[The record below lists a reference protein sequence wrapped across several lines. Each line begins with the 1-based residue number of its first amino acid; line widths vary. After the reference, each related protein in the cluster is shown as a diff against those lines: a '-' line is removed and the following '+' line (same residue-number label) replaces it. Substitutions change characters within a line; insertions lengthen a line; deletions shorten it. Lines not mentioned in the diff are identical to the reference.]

1 MSQVSKGRIRAL
13 KLGASSGAMLMALAM
28 AGTAAAQTAPAPA
41 ADDTAV
47 EEVVVTGFR
56 ASLANALDVKRREND
71 LVDVIKAQDIA
82 DFPDLNLAESLQR
95 VPGVS
100 IDRDG
105 GEGRTITVRGLG
117 PDFSVVRLNGL
128 EALATT
134 GGKDSSGGANRGR
147 QFDFSIFASELF
159 NSVTVRK
166 STSASNEEGSL
177 GAIIDLQASRP
188 FDFSGPALSLGAKVG
203 WNDLSRKNDPRFTF
217 LASNRWDTGI
227 GEIGAL
233 ISVAYA
239 ERKTLEEG
247 SSTGR
252 WENPSV
258 AFNSSTAFPCNRVTT
273 IVNGQPVYSGYNP
286 VTAGAPVPGN
296 VFDPSTGQNGTAC
309 AVNGTVVGGTSPTT
323 TAAAGTANNLWHPR
337 IPRYGRLQ
345 YDQKR
350 LGITG
355 SLQWRPTENSTLS
368 LDALVANFT
377 NNRDE
382 TYLEVISFSRSG
394 AGLPQTDVVNFK
406 ADDRGNLIKGTFD
419 DVDARV
425 EYRHDDLKTEFNQF
439 TLTYDTKFGEAGHLN
454 VVYGQSRSIQ
464 DNPVQT
470 TFSFDRYDTDGYS
483 YDYSANDKL
492 PSFNYGFD
500 PTNAANFVYSP
511 SNALGDPSLLRMR
524 PSKAVN
530 TFKTFRADVD
540 YEILDGFK
548 LRYGGDYK
556 EYGFTSWEQRLYS
569 RNLASTGTTF
579 TAEAGFA
586 LPAGVS
592 VADVSRLITGFG
604 RGLDLPAGV
613 PTSWIAPDLDKL
625 KKAIG
630 YDCNC
635 INANGDFRLSVLNQ
649 LGALREIT
657 EKDTAFYIQGDF
669 DHDIFNIPVRGNL
682 GVRYVKTEQAALG
695 HYNTGAVTT
704 PVATPFGVISESVPT
719 DAVQSVSREYT
730 NTLPALNISA
740 QPLEN
745 VYIRFAAAKVMT
757 RPQLPNLTPGFTAM
771 SQSAQTLTRGNPDL
785 NPMLANNLDL
795 SFEWYPDKETLLS
808 AGFFQK
814 DIKSY
819 IQQTAEVMPYSETGL
834 PTSLLTNGNTT
845 ATPFT
850 VTTNVNSPG
859 GKLKGFELSAQ
870 RPFTFLPAPFDKFGA
885 ILNYTHVK
893 SDIAYIIKAPTYSA
907 AGVTPRVQT
916 APAVLV
922 TQPLVNLS
930 PDAFNATLYYENG
943 PFKARI
949 SGSYRDAYLI
959 QVAPSATNNN
969 DVRIKEK
976 TFNLDGQV
984 SYVLNKFTI
993 TFEAINLTDQE
1004 DSKVDDS
1011 TRMDSEEYVHYGR
1024 QFYLGVK
1031 YKY

>member
-1 MSQVSKGRIRAL
+1 MSKNTMGRVRAL
-13 KLGASSGAMLMALAM
+13 RCGVSSGALVMALAF
-28 AGTAAAQTAPAPA
+28 AGAATAQTAQTTPAPA
-41 ADDTAV
+41 AAPEEV
-47 EEVVVTGFR
+47 EAVVVTGFR
-56 ASLANALDVKRREND
+56 ASLANALDIKRREND

-203 WNDLSRKNDPRFTF
+203 WNDLSRKSDPRFTF

-239 ERKTLEEG
+239 QRKTLEEG

-258 AFNSSTAFPCNRVTT
+258 AFNSSTAFPCTT
-273 IVNGQPVYSGYNP
+273 PAYNP
-286 VTAGAPVPGN
+286 V
-296 VFDPSTGQNGTAC
+296 SGTPLSC
-309 AVNGTVVGGTSPTT
+309 SQIGTVVGGTTPTT
-323 TAAAGTANNLWHPR
+323 TAATGTANNLWHPR

-350 LGITG
+350 LGVTG
-355 SLQWRPTENSTLS
+355 SLQWRPNDRSTLS

-394 AGLPQTDVVNFK
+394 AGVPQTDVVNFS
-406 ADDRGNLIKGTFD
+406 ADSKGNLVKGTFD

-439 TLTYDTKFGEAGHLN
+439 TLTYDTKFGDAGHLN

-464 DNPVQT
+464 ANPVQT

-492 PSFNYGFD
+492 PNFNYGFD
-500 PTNAANFVYSP
+500 PTNAANFTYSP
-511 SNALGDPSLLRMR
+511 SNALGDPSLLRLR

-540 YEILDGFK
+540 YEILNGFK

-556 EYGFTSWEQRLYS
+556 EYGFNSWEQRLYS

-579 TAEAGFA
+579 TSEAGFA

-592 VADVSRLITGFG
+592 VASVSRLITGFG
-604 RGLDLPAGV
+604 RGLDLPSGV

-625 KKAIG
+625 KTAIG

-635 INANGDFRLSVLNQ
+635 INANGDFRLSTLNQ
-649 LGALREIT
+649 LGALRSIT

-669 DHDIFNIPVRGNL
+669 DYDIFNIPVRGNF
-682 GVRYVKTEQAALG
+682 GVRYIKTEQSATG
-695 HYNTGAVTT
+695 HYNSGAVTT
-704 PVATPFGVISESVPT
+704 NVTTPFGVLSESVPT
-719 DAVQSVSREYT
+719 DAVQTATRQYH
-730 NTLPALNISA
+730 NTLPALNVSA
-740 QPLEN
+740 QPFEN
-745 VYIRFAAAKVMT
+745 FFVRFAAAKVMT
-757 RPQLPNLTPGFTAM
+757 RPQLPNLTPGYTAQ

-819 IQQTAEVMPYSETGL
+819 IQTSAVTVPYSDTGL
-834 PTSLLTNGNTT
+834 PLSLLTNGNT
-845 ATPFT
+845 ADTPFT
-850 VTTNVNSPG
+850 VTTQINTPG

-893 SDIAYIIKAPTYSA
+893 SDIQYVIKNPTFTA
-907 AGVTPRVQT
+907 AGVVPRVQT
-916 APAVLV
+916 APAVLI

-949 SGSYRDAYLI
+949 SGSYRDPYLI

-976 TFNLDGQV
+976 TFNLDSQV
-984 SYVLNKFTI
+984 SYQFDKFTV
-993 TFEAINLTDQE
+993 TLEAINLTDQE

-1011 TRMDSEEYVHYGR
+1011 VRMTSEEYVHYGR

-1031 YKY
+1031 YKF

>member
-1 MSQVSKGRIRAL
+1 MRKRRSKETWSREEDPLSQVSKQRVRAL
-13 KLGASSGAMLMALAM
+13 KLGASSGAMLMAMALAG
-28 AGTAAAQTAPAPA
+28 AAAAQETPAPA

-56 ASLANALDVKRREND
+56 ASLANALDIKRREND

-117 PDFSVVRLNGL
+117 PDFTVVRLNGL

-166 STSASNEEGSL
+166 STSAMNEEGSL

-188 FDFSGPALSLGAKVG
+188 FDFSGPAMSMGAKIG
-203 WNDLSRKNDPRFTF
+203 WNDLSRKKDPRFTF

-258 AFNSSTAFPCNRVTT
+258 AFNSATAFPCT
-273 IVNGQPVYSGYNP
+273 GAAYNP
-286 VTAGAPVPGN
+286 VSGPPLT
-296 VFDPSTGQNGTAC
+296 C
-309 AVNGTVVGGTSPTT
+309 AQIGTVVGGTTPTT

-350 LGITG
+350 LGVTG
-355 SLQWRPTENSTLS
+355 SLQWRPTENSTLT
-368 LDALVANFT
+368 LDGLLAKFT

-394 AGLPQTDVVNFK
+394 AGVPQTDVVNFQ
-406 ADDRGNLIKGTFD
+406 ADDKGHLIKGTFD

-439 TLTYDTKFGEAGHLN
+439 TLTYDTKFGDAGHLN
-454 VVYGQSRSIQ
+454 IVYGQSRSIQ

-470 TFSFDRYDTDGYS
+470 TFSFDRYNSDNYS
-483 YDYSANDKL
+483 YDYSADDKL

-500 PTNAANFVYSP
+500 PTNPANFTYTA
-511 SNALGDPSLLRMR
+511 SNTNGDASLLRLR

-556 EYGFTSWEQRLYS
+556 EYGFSSWEKRLFS
-569 RNLASTGTTF
+569 RNLAATGTTF
-579 TAEAGFA
+579 TAEAGYP
-586 LPAGVS
+586 LPAGVT

-604 RGLDLPAGV
+604 RGLDLPSGV

-669 DHDIFNIPVRGNL
+669 DYDIFNIPIRGNL
-682 GVRYVKTEQAALG
+682 GVRYVKTEQSATG
-695 HYNTGAVTT
+695 HYNAGN
-704 PVATPFGVISESVPT
+704 VATPVSTPFGTISEQMAT
-719 DAVQSVSREYT
+719 DATQSVSREYT

-740 QPLEN
+740 QPMEN
-745 VYIRFAAAKVMT
+745 FFIRFAAAKVMT
-757 RPQLPNLTPGFTAM
+757 RPQLQNLTPGFTAM

-785 NPMLANNLDL
+785 DPMLANNLDL

-819 IQQTAEVMPYSETGL
+819 IQQTAEVMTWSETGL
-834 PTSLLTNGNTT
+834 PNSLLSNGNTS
-845 ATPFT
+845 ASPFT
-850 VTTNVNSPG
+850 VTTNINSPG
-859 GKLKGFELSAQ
+859 GKLRGFELSAQ

-885 ILNYTHVK
+885 IVNYTHVK
-893 SDIAYIIKAPTYSA
+893 SDIDYIIKSPTF
-907 AGVTPRVQT
+907 GGTPRVQT

-922 TQPLVNLS
+922 TQPLLNLS
-930 PDAFNATLYYENG
+930 PDAFNATLYYENAG
-943 PFKARI
+943 FKARI
-949 SGSYRDAYLI
+949 SGSYRDQYLI

-984 SYVLNKFTI
+984 SYEFNKFTV
-993 TFEAINLTDQE
+993 TLEAINLTDQE

-1011 TRMDSEEYVHYGR
+1011 TRMSSEEYVHFGR
-1024 QFYLGVK
+1024 QFYLGVR
-1031 YKY
+1031 YKF

>member
-1 MSQVSKGRIRAL
+1 MSQVSNARVRAL
-13 KLGASSGAMLMALAM
+13 KLGASTGALVMAVAM
-28 AGTAAAQTAPAPA
+28 AGVAAAQEAAPQA
-41 ADDTAV
+41 ATPVEDTAV
-47 EEVVVTGFR
+47 EEVVVSGFR
-56 ASLANALDVKRREND
+56 ASLANALDIKRREND

-117 PDFSVVRLNGL
+117 PDFTVVRLNGL

-134 GGKDSSGGANRGR
+134 GGKDGSGGANRGR

-166 STSASNEEGSL
+166 STSAMNEEGSL

-188 FDFSGPALSLGAKVG
+188 FDFSGPALSMGAKVG
-203 WNDLSRKNDPRFTF
+203 WNDLSRKTDPRFTF
-217 LASNRWDTGI
+217 LASNRWDTKF
-227 GEIGAL
+227 GEVGAL
-233 ISVAYA
+233 LSVAYA

-258 AFNSSTAFPCNRVTT
+258 ANNSSTAFPCT
-273 IVNGQPVYSGYNP
+273 GAAYNP
-286 VTAGAPVPGN
+286 VSGPGLTCN
-296 VFDPSTGQNGTAC
+296 EI
-309 AVNGTVVGGTSPTT
+309 GTVVGGTTPTSP
-323 TAAAGTANNLWHPR
+323 AATGTANNLWHPR

-350 LGITG
+350 LGVTG
-355 SLQWRPTENSTLS
+355 SLQWRPTENSTLT
-368 LDALVANFT
+368 LDGLLAKFT

-394 AGLPQTDVVNFK
+394 AGLPQTDVVNFQ
-406 ADDRGNLIKGTFD
+406 ADNKGHLIKGTFD

-425 EYRHDDLKTEFNQF
+425 EYRHDDLSTEFNQF
-439 TLTYDTKFGEAGHLN
+439 TLTYDTKFGDRGHFN

-470 TFSFDRYDTDGYS
+470 TVSFDRYDTDGYS

-492 PSFNYGFD
+492 PVLSYGFD
-500 PTNAANFVYSP
+500 PTNPANFEYRP
-511 SNALGDPSLLRMR
+511 TNDRGDASLMRMR

-548 LRYGGDYK
+548 LRYGADYK
-556 EYGFTSWEQRLYS
+556 EFGFNSSEKRLFS
-569 RNLASTGTTF
+569 RQLAGSTAY

-592 VADVSRLITGFG
+592 IADVSRLITGFG
-604 RGLDLPAGV
+604 RGLDLPSGV

-625 KKAIG
+625 KKVIG

-635 INANGDFRLSVLNQ
+635 VNANGDFRLSSINQ
-649 LGALREIT
+649 LGAIREIT
-657 EKDTAFYIQGDF
+657 EKDTAFYLQGDF
-669 DHDIFNIPVRGNL
+669 DYEIFNMPVRGNI
-682 GVRYVKTEQAALG
+682 GVRYVKTKQDALG
-695 HYNTGAVTT
+695 HYNVGSKSNVLVTLPSGVVLNEQV
-704 PVATPFGVISESVPT
+704 PVDGVQT
-719 DAVQSVSREYT
+719 TSREYH
-730 NTLPALNISA
+730 NTLPALNLSI
-740 QPLEN
+740 QPMEN
-745 VYIRFAAAKVMT
+745 FFVRFAAAKVMT
-757 RPQLPNLTPGFTAM
+757 RPQLQNLSPGYTAINQT
-771 SQSAQTLTRGNPDL
+771 SQTLTRGNPDL

-819 IQQTAEVMPYSETGL
+819 IQQTAEVMPWSETGL
-834 PTSLLTNGNTT
+834 PDSLLNTPNT
-845 ATPFT
+845 SATPFT
-850 VTTNVNSPG
+850 VTTQVNSPG
-859 GKLKGFELSAQ
+859 GKLRGFELSAQ

-893 SDIAYIIKAPTYSA
+893 SDIDYIIKSPTY
-907 AGVTPRVQT
+907 AGNPRVQT
-916 APAVLV
+916 VPAVLV

-930 PDAFNATLYYENG
+930 PDAFNATLYYENAG
-943 PFKARI
+943 FKARI
-949 SGSYRDAYLI
+949 SGSYRDEYLI

-984 SYVLNKFTI
+984 SYEFKKFTV

-1011 TRMDSEEYVHYGR
+1011 TRLSSEEYVHFGR

-1031 YKY
+1031 YKF

>member
-1 MSQVSKGRIRAL
+1 MSQVSKQRVRAL
-13 KLGASSGAMLMALAM
+13 KLGASSGAMLMALAL
-28 AGTAAAQTAPAPA
+28 AGAAAAQETPAPAPA
-41 ADDTAV
+41 TEPDNAV
-47 EEVVVTGFR
+47 AEVVVTGFR
-56 ASLANALDVKRREND
+56 ASLANALDIKRREND

-117 PDFSVVRLNGL
+117 PDFTVVRLNGL

-166 STSASNEEGSL
+166 STSAMNEEGSL

-188 FDFSGPALSLGAKVG
+188 FDFSGPALSMGAKIG
-203 WNDLSRKNDPRFTF
+203 WNDLSRKKDPRFTF

-258 AFNSSTAFPCNRVTT
+258 AFNSSTAFPCT
-273 IVNGQPVYSGYNP
+273 GAAYNP
-286 VTAGAPVPGN
+286 VSGPPLT
-296 VFDPSTGQNGTAC
+296 C
-309 AVNGTVVGGTSPTT
+309 AQIGTVVGGTTPTT

-350 LGITG
+350 LGVTG
-355 SLQWRPTENSTLS
+355 SLQWRPTENSTLT
-368 LDALVANFT
+368 LDALLAKFT

-394 AGLPQTDVVNFK
+394 AGLPQTDVVNFQ
-406 ADDRGNLIKGTFD
+406 ADDKGHLIKGTFD

-439 TLTYDTKFGEAGHLN
+439 TLTYDTRFGDAGHLN

-470 TFSFDRYDTDGYS
+470 TFSFDRYNSDGYS
-483 YDYSANDKL
+483 YDYSQNDKL
-492 PSFNYGFD
+492 PNFNYGFD
-500 PTNAANFVYSP
+500 PTNPANFTYSA
-511 SNALGDPSLLRMR
+511 SNANGDASLLRLR

-556 EYGFTSWEQRLYS
+556 EYGFSSWEKRLFS
-569 RNLASTGTTF
+569 RNLAATGTTF
-579 TAEAGFA
+579 TAEAGFP
-586 LPAGVS
+586 LPAGVT

-604 RGLDLPAGV
+604 RGLDLPSGV

-649 LGALREIT
+649 LGALRAIT

-669 DHDIFNIPVRGNL
+669 DYDIFNIPVRGNL
-682 GVRYVKTEQAALG
+682 GVRYVKTEQSATG
-695 HYNTGAVTT
+695 HYNAGNVAT
-704 PVATPFGVISESVPT
+704 PVATPFGTISEQMAT
-719 DAVQSVSREYT
+719 DAIQTVNREYT

-740 QPLEN
+740 QPMEN
-745 VYIRFAAAKVMT
+745 FFIRFAAAKVMT
-757 RPQLPNLTPGFTAM
+757 RPQLQNLTPGFTAM

-785 NPMLANNLDL
+785 DPMLANNLDL

-819 IQQTAEVMPYSETGL
+819 IQQTAEVMAWSETGL
-834 PTSLLTNGNTT
+834 PNSLLSNGNTS

-850 VTTNVNSPG
+850 VTTNINSPG

-885 ILNYTHVK
+885 IVNYTHVK
-893 SDIAYIIKAPTYSA
+893 SDIDYIIKSPTF
-907 AGVTPRVQT
+907 GGTPRVQT

-922 TQPLVNLS
+922 TQPLLNLS
-930 PDAFNATLYYENG
+930 PDAFNATLYYENAG
-943 PFKARI
+943 FKARI
-949 SGSYRDAYLI
+949 SGSYRDQYLI

-984 SYVLNKFTI
+984 SYEFNKFTV

-1011 TRMDSEEYVHYGR
+1011 TRMSSEEYVHFGR
-1024 QFYLGVK
+1024 QFYLGVR
-1031 YKY
+1031 YKF

>member
-1 MSQVSKGRIRAL
+1 MSQVSKQRVRAL
-13 KLGASSGAMLMALAM
+13 KFGASSSAMLMALAM
-28 AGTAAAQTAPAPA
+28 AGAAAAQEAPAPA

-56 ASLANALDVKRREND
+56 ASLANALDIKRREND

-117 PDFSVVRLNGL
+117 PDFTVVRLNGL

-134 GGKDSSGGANRGR
+134 GGKDGSGGANRGR

-166 STSASNEEGSL
+166 STSAMNEEGSL

-188 FDFSGPALSLGAKVG
+188 FDFSGPALSMGAKIG
-203 WNDLSRKNDPRFTF
+203 WNDLSRKKDPRFTF

-233 ISVAYA
+233 LSVAYA

-258 AFNSSTAFPCNRVTT
+258 ANNSSTSFPCF
-273 IVNGQPVYSGYNP
+273 GAAYNP
-286 VTAGAPVPGN
+286 STAGAAAG
-296 VFDPSTGQNGTAC
+296 GATA
-309 AVNGTVVGGTSPTT
+309 VTSPACTT
-323 TAAAGTANNLWHPR
+323 IGSNTASTSAPTAAPAGTANNLWHPR

-350 LGITG
+350 LGVTG

-368 LDALVANFT
+368 LDALLANFT

-394 AGLPQTDVVNFK
+394 AGLPQTDVVNFT
-406 ADDRGNLIKGTFD
+406 ADNKGQLIKGTFD

-439 TLTYDTKFGEAGHLN
+439 TLTYDTKFGDAGHLN

-464 DNPVQT
+464 SNPVQT
-470 TFSFDRYDTDGYS
+470 TFSFDRYDSDGYS
-483 YDYSANDKL
+483 YDYSQNDKL
-492 PSFNYGFD
+492 PVLSYGFD
-500 PTNAANFVYSP
+500 PTQASNFVYSP
-511 SNALGDPSLLRMR
+511 SNTLGDPSLLRMR

-540 YEILDGFK
+540 YQILDGFK
-548 LRYGGDYK
+548 LRYGFDWK
-556 EYGFTSWEQRLYS
+556 KFGFNSSEKRLFS
-569 RNLASTGTTF
+569 RQLAGQTTY
-579 TAEAGFA
+579 TAEAGYA

-635 INANGDFRLSVLNQ
+635 INANGDFRLSSINQ
-649 LGALREIT
+649 LGAMREIT
-657 EKDTAFYIQGDF
+657 EADTAFYLQGDF
-669 DHDIFNIPVRGNL
+669 DYDLFNMPVRGNF
-682 GVRYVKTEQAALG
+682 GVRYVKTEQDALG
-695 HYNTGAVTT
+695 HYNVGAKNNVLVTLPSGVVLNETT
-704 PVATPFGVISESVPT
+704 PVDGVQT
-719 DAVQSVSREYT
+719 TSREYH
-730 NTLPALNISA
+730 NTLPALNVSI
-740 QPLEN
+740 QPAEN
-745 VYIRFAAAKVMT
+745 FFVRFAAAKVMT
-757 RPQLPNLTPGFTAM
+757 RPQLPNLSPGYTAINQT
-771 SQSAQTLTRGNPDL
+771 SQTLTRGNPDL

-819 IQQTAEVMPYSETGL
+819 IQQTAEVMPWSATGL
-834 PTSLLTNGNTT
+834 PDSLLTSPNTSS
-845 ATPFT
+845 TPFT
-850 VTTNVNSPG
+850 VTTQSNTPG

-885 ILNYTHVK
+885 IVNYTHVK
-893 SDIAYIIKAPTYSA
+893 SDIEYIIKSPTFNA
-907 AGVTPRVQT
+907 AKVQT

-930 PDAFNATLYYENG
+930 PDAWNATLYYENAG
-943 PFKARI
+943 FKARV
-949 SGSYRDAYLI
+949 SGSYRDQYLI

-984 SYVLNKFTI
+984 SYEFNKFTV

-1011 TRMDSEEYVHYGR
+1011 TRLSSEEYVHFGR

-1031 YKY
+1031 YKF

>member
-1 MSQVSKGRIRAL
+1 LSQVSKQRVRAL
-13 KLGASSGAMLMALAM
+13 KLGASSGAMLMALAL
-28 AGTAAAQTAPAPA
+28 AGAAAAQQAPAPA

-56 ASLANALDVKRREND
+56 ASLANALDIKRREND

-117 PDFSVVRLNGL
+117 PDFTVVRLNGL

-166 STSASNEEGSL
+166 STSAMNEEGSL

-188 FDFSGPALSLGAKVG
+188 FDFSGPALSMGAKIG
-203 WNDLSRKNDPRFTF
+203 WNDLSRKKDPRFTF

-258 AFNSSTAFPCNRVTT
+258 AFNSSTAFPCT
-273 IVNGQPVYSGYNP
+273 GAAYNP
-286 VTAGAPVPGN
+286 VSGPPLT
-296 VFDPSTGQNGTAC
+296 C
-309 AVNGTVVGGTSPTT
+309 AQIGTVVGGTTPTT
-323 TAAAGTANNLWHPR
+323 AAAAGTANNLWHPR

-394 AGLPQTDVVNFK
+394 AGLPQTDVVNFQ
-406 ADDRGNLIKGTFD
+406 ADDKGHLIKGTFD

-439 TLTYDTKFGEAGHLN
+439 TLTYDTKFGDAGHLN

-470 TFSFDRYDTDGYS
+470 TFSFDRYNSDNYS

-500 PTNAANFVYSP
+500 PTNPANFTYTA
-511 SNALGDPSLLRMR
+511 SNANGDASLLRLR

-540 YEILDGFK
+540 YQILDGFK

-556 EYGFTSWEQRLYS
+556 EYGFSSWEKRLFS

-579 TAEAGFA
+579 TAEAGFP
-586 LPAGVS
+586 LPAGVT

-604 RGLDLPAGV
+604 RGLDLPTGV

-649 LGALREIT
+649 LGALRAIT

-669 DHDIFNIPVRGNL
+669 DYDIFNIPIRGNL
-682 GVRYVKTEQAALG
+682 GVRYVKTEQSATG
-695 HYNTGAVTT
+695 HYNAGNVAT
-704 PVATPFGVISESVPT
+704 PVSTPFGVISEQVAT
-719 DAVQSVSREYT
+719 DAVQSVNREYT

-740 QPLEN
+740 QPMEN
-745 VYIRFAAAKVMT
+745 FFIRFAAAKVMT
-757 RPQLPNLTPGFTAM
+757 RPQLQNLTPGFTAM
-771 SQSAQTLTRGNPDL
+771 SQGSQTLTRGNPDL
-785 NPMLANNLDL
+785 DPMLANNLDL

-819 IQQTAEVMPYSETGL
+819 IQQTAEVMTWSETGL
-834 PTSLLTNGNTT
+834 PNSLLSNGNTS

-850 VTTNVNSPG
+850 VTTNINSPG
-859 GKLKGFELSAQ
+859 GKLRGFELSAQ

-885 ILNYTHVK
+885 IVNYTHVK
-893 SDIAYIIKAPTYSA
+893 SDIDYIIKSPTY
-907 AGVTPRVQT
+907 GGTPRVQT

-922 TQPLVNLS
+922 TQPLLNLS
-930 PDAFNATLYYENG
+930 PDAFNATLYYENAG
-943 PFKARI
+943 FKARI
-949 SGSYRDAYLI
+949 SGSYRDQYLI

-984 SYVLNKFTI
+984 SYEFNKFTV
-993 TFEAINLTDQE
+993 TLEAINLTDQE

-1011 TRMDSEEYVHYGR
+1011 TRMSSEEYVHFGR
-1024 QFYLGVK
+1024 QFYLGVR
-1031 YKY
+1031 YKF

>member
-1 MSQVSKGRIRAL
+1 MSQVSKGRVRAL
-13 KLGASSGAMLMALAM
+13 KLGASSGAMLMAM
-28 AGTAAAQTAPAPA
+28 AVAGAAAAQTAPTPAPTE
-41 ADDTAV
+41 DNAV

-56 ASLANALDVKRREND
+56 ASLANALDIKRREND

-117 PDFSVVRLNGL
+117 PDFTVVRLNGL

-188 FDFSGPALSLGAKVG
+188 FDFSGPAMSMGAKVG

-258 AFNSSTAFPCNRVTT
+258 AFNSSTSFPCFGAAYNPSTSGAALGGTTAANSPACTT
-273 IVNGQPVYSGYNP
+273 I
-286 VTAGAPVPGN
+286 
-296 VFDPSTGQNGTAC
+296 
-309 AVNGTVVGGTSPTT
+309 GTVTGGTSPTV

-439 TLTYDTKFGEAGHLN
+439 TLTYDTKFGDRGHFN
-454 VVYGQSRSIQ
+454 AVYGQSRSIQ

-483 YDYSANDKL
+483 YDYSTNDKL

-500 PTNAANFVYSP
+500 PTKASNFTYSP
-511 SNALGDPSLLRMR
+511 SNALGDPSLLRLR

-613 PTSWIAPDLDKL
+613 PTSWIAPDLEKL
-625 KKAIG
+625 KKVIG

-649 LGALREIT
+649 LGAVREIT

-669 DHDIFNIPVRGNL
+669 DYDILNIPVRGNF
-682 GVRYVKTEQAALG
+682 GVRYIKTEQAALG

-704 PVATPFGVISESVPT
+704 PVSTPFGVISESVPT
-719 DAVQSVSREYT
+719 DAVQSVSREYH
-730 NTLPALNISA
+730 NTLPALNVSA
-740 QPLEN
+740 QPFEN
-745 VYIRFAAAKVMT
+745 FFVRFAAAKVMT
-757 RPQLPNLTPGFTAM
+757 RPQLPNLTPGFTAQ

-834 PTSLLTNGNTT
+834 PVSLLTNGNTS

-870 RPFTFLPAPFDKFGA
+870 RPFSFLPAPFDKFGA
-885 ILNYTHVK
+885 IVNYTHVK
-893 SDIAYIIKAPTYSA
+893 SDIDYIIKSPTF
-907 AGVTPRVQT
+907 GGTPRVQT

-959 QVAPSATNNN
+959 QVAPSATNSN

-976 TFNLDGQV
+976 TFNLDSQV
-984 SYVLNKFTI
+984 SYELGKFTV
-993 TFEAINLTDQE
+993 TLEAINLTDQE

-1011 TRMDSEEYVHYGR
+1011 TRMSSEEYVHYGR
-1024 QFYLGVK
+1024 QFYLGLK
-1031 YKY
+1031 YKF

>member
-1 MSQVSKGRIRAL
+1 
-13 KLGASSGAMLMALAM
+13 MLMAMALAG
-28 AGTAAAQTAPAPA
+28 AAAAQETPAPA

-56 ASLANALDVKRREND
+56 ASLANALDIKRREND

-117 PDFSVVRLNGL
+117 PDFTVVRLNGL

-166 STSASNEEGSL
+166 STSAMNEEGSL

-188 FDFSGPALSLGAKVG
+188 FDFSGPAMSMGAKIG
-203 WNDLSRKNDPRFTF
+203 WNDLSRKKDPRFTF

-258 AFNSSTAFPCNRVTT
+258 AFNSATAFPCT
-273 IVNGQPVYSGYNP
+273 GAAYNP
-286 VTAGAPVPGN
+286 VSGPPLT
-296 VFDPSTGQNGTAC
+296 C
-309 AVNGTVVGGTSPTT
+309 AQIGTVVGGTTPTT

-350 LGITG
+350 LGVTG
-355 SLQWRPTENSTLS
+355 SLQWRPTENSTLT
-368 LDALVANFT
+368 LDGLLAKFT

-394 AGLPQTDVVNFK
+394 AGVPQTDVVNFQ
-406 ADDRGNLIKGTFD
+406 ADDKGHLIKGTFD

-439 TLTYDTKFGEAGHLN
+439 TLTYDTKFGDAGHLN
-454 VVYGQSRSIQ
+454 IVYGQSRSIQ

-470 TFSFDRYDTDGYS
+470 TFSFDRYNSDNYS

-500 PTNAANFVYSP
+500 PTNPANFTYTA
-511 SNALGDPSLLRMR
+511 SNTNGDASLLRLR

-556 EYGFTSWEQRLYS
+556 EYGFSSWEKRLFS
-569 RNLASTGTTF
+569 RNLAATGTTF
-579 TAEAGFA
+579 TAEAGYP
-586 LPAGVS
+586 LPAGVT

-604 RGLDLPAGV
+604 RGLDLPSGV

-669 DHDIFNIPVRGNL
+669 DYDIFNIPIRGNL
-682 GVRYVKTEQAALG
+682 GVRYVKTEQSATG
-695 HYNTGAVTT
+695 HYNAGN
-704 PVATPFGVISESVPT
+704 VATPVSTPFGTISEQMAT
-719 DAVQSVSREYT
+719 DATQSVSREYT

-740 QPLEN
+740 QPMEN
-745 VYIRFAAAKVMT
+745 FFIRFAAAKVMT
-757 RPQLPNLTPGFTAM
+757 RPQLQNLTPGFTAM

-785 NPMLANNLDL
+785 DPMLANNLDL

-819 IQQTAEVMPYSETGL
+819 IQQTAEVMTWSETGL
-834 PTSLLTNGNTT
+834 PNSLLSNGNTS
-845 ATPFT
+845 ASPFT
-850 VTTNVNSPG
+850 VTTNINSPG
-859 GKLKGFELSAQ
+859 GKLRGFELSAQ

-885 ILNYTHVK
+885 IVNYTHVK
-893 SDIAYIIKAPTYSA
+893 SDIDYIIKSPTF
-907 AGVTPRVQT
+907 GGTPRVQT

-922 TQPLVNLS
+922 TQPLLNLS
-930 PDAFNATLYYENG
+930 PDAFNATLYYENAG
-943 PFKARI
+943 FKARI
-949 SGSYRDAYLI
+949 SGSYRDQYLI

-984 SYVLNKFTI
+984 SYEFNKFTV
-993 TFEAINLTDQE
+993 TLEAINLTDQE

-1011 TRMDSEEYVHYGR
+1011 TRMSSEEYVHFGR
-1024 QFYLGVK
+1024 QFYLGVR
-1031 YKY
+1031 YKF

>member
-1 MSQVSKGRIRAL
+1 MSQVTKGRVRAL
-13 KLGASSGAMLMALAM
+13 RIGASTGAIAMALAM
-28 AGTAAAQTAPAPA
+28 AGAAAAQTAPAQA
-41 ADDTAV
+41 EDSAV

-117 PDFSVVRLNGL
+117 PDFTIVRLNGL

-134 GGKDSSGGANRGR
+134 GGKDGSGGANRSR

-188 FDFSGPALSLGAKVG
+188 FDFTGPALSMGAKVG
-203 WNDLSRKNDPRFTF
+203 WNDLSRKSDPRFTF

-233 ISVAYA
+233 LSVAYA

-258 AFNSSTAFPCNRVTT
+258 AFNSSTAFPCT
-273 IVNGQPVYSGYNP
+273 GAAYNP
-286 VTAGAPVPGN
+286 VSGPPLT
-296 VFDPSTGQNGTAC
+296 C
-309 AVNGTVVGGTSPTT
+309 AQIGTVVGGTTPTT

-350 LGITG
+350 LGVTG
-355 SLQWRPTENSTLS
+355 SLQWRPTENSTLT
-368 LDALVANFT
+368 LDALLAKFT

-382 TYLEVISFSRSG
+382 TYLEVISFSRAG
-394 AGLPQTDVVNFK
+394 QGLPQTDVVNFS
-406 ADDRGNLIKGTFD
+406 ADDKGHLIKGTFD

-439 TLTYDTKFGEAGHLN
+439 TLAYDTKFGDAGHLN
-454 VVYGQSRSIQ
+454 VTYGQSRSIQ

-470 TFSFDRYDTDGYS
+470 TFSFDRYDSDGYS

-500 PTNAANFVYSP
+500 PTNPANFVYA
-511 SNALGDPSLLRMR
+511 NNTAKGDASLLRLR

-540 YEILDGFK
+540 YEILNGFT

-556 EYGFTSWEQRLYS
+556 EYGFTSWEKRLFS
-569 RNLASTGTTF
+569 RNLAATGTTF
-579 TAEAGFA
+579 TAEAGYG

-592 VADVSRLITGFG
+592 IGDVSRLITGFG

-635 INANGDFRLSVLNQ
+635 INGNGDFRLSVLNQ
-649 LGALREIT
+649 LGAVRAIT
-657 EKDTAFYIQGDF
+657 EKDTAFYLQGDF
-669 DHDIFNIPVRGNL
+669 DYDVFNIPVRGNI
-682 GVRYVKTEQAALG
+682 GVRYVKTEQEATG
-695 HYNTGAVTT
+695 HFNAGNVTT
-704 PVATPFGVISESVPT
+704 TVSTPFGNLSEQVAT
-719 DAVQSVSREYT
+719 DGVQTVSREYT
-730 NTLPALNISA
+730 NTLPSLNISA
-740 QPLEN
+740 QPFEN
-745 VYIRFAAAKVMT
+745 VYVRFAAAKVMT
-757 RPQLPNLTPGFTAM
+757 RPQLQNLTPGFTAN
-771 SQSAQTLTRGNPDL
+771 SQSNQTLTRGNPGLD
-785 NPMLANNLDL
+785 PMLANNLDL

-819 IQQTAEVMPYSETGL
+819 IQQTAEVMPWAETGL
-834 PTSLLTNGNTT
+834 PDSLLSNGNTA

-885 ILNYTHVK
+885 IVNYTHVK

-907 AGVTPRVQT
+907 AGVVPRVQLT
-916 APAVLV
+916 PAVLI

-930 PDAFNATLYYENG
+930 PDAFNATLYYENAG
-943 PFKARI
+943 FKARI
-949 SGSYRDAYLI
+949 SGSYRDPYLI

-976 TFNLDGQV
+976 TFNLDTQV
-984 SYVLNKFTI
+984 SYDFGHFTV
-993 TFEAINLTDQE
+993 TLEGINLTDQE

-1011 TRMDSEEYVHYGR
+1011 TRMISEEYVHFGR

-1031 YKY
+1031 YKF

>member
-1 MSQVSKGRIRAL
+1 LSQVSKQRVRAL
-13 KLGASSGAMLMALAM
+13 KLGASSGAMLMALAL
-28 AGTAAAQTAPAPA
+28 AGAAAAQETPAPA

-56 ASLANALDVKRREND
+56 ASLANALDIKRREND

-117 PDFSVVRLNGL
+117 PDFTVVRLNGL

-166 STSASNEEGSL
+166 STSAMNEEGSL

-188 FDFSGPALSLGAKVG
+188 FDFSGPALSMGAKIG
-203 WNDLSRKNDPRFTF
+203 WNDLSRKKDPRFTF

-258 AFNSSTAFPCNRVTT
+258 LNNSSTAFPCT
-273 IVNGQPVYSGYNP
+273 GAAYNP
-286 VTAGAPVPGN
+286 SSGPALTCAQIGQGKDPVTGLPVAVTPNTPAP
-296 VFDPSTGQNGTAC
+296 
-309 AVNGTVVGGTSPTT
+309 
-323 TAAAGTANNLWHPR
+323 AGTANNLWHPR

-350 LGITG
+350 LGVTG
-355 SLQWRPTENSTLS
+355 SLQWRPTANSTLT
-368 LDALVANFT
+368 LDALLANFT

-394 AGLPQTDVVNFK
+394 AGLPQTDVVNFQ
-406 ADDRGNLIKGTFD
+406 ADDKGHLIKGTFD
-419 DVDARV
+419 DIDARV

-439 TLTYDTKFGEAGHLN
+439 TLTYDTRFGDAGHLN

-470 TFSFDRYDTDGYS
+470 TFSFDRYNSDGYS
-483 YDYSANDKL
+483 YDYSQDDKL
-492 PSFNYGFD
+492 PNFNYGFD
-500 PTNAANFVYSP
+500 PTNPANFTYAA
-511 SNALGDPSLLRMR
+511 SNANGDASLLRLR

-540 YEILDGFK
+540 YQILDGFK

-556 EYGFTSWEQRLYS
+556 EYGFSSWEKRLFS

-579 TAEAGFA
+579 TAEAGFP
-586 LPAGVS
+586 LPAGVT

-604 RGLDLPAGV
+604 RGLDLPSGV

-649 LGALREIT
+649 LGALRAIT

-669 DHDIFNIPVRGNL
+669 DYDIFNIPVRGNL
-682 GVRYVKTEQAALG
+682 GVRYVKTEQAATG
-695 HYNTGAVTT
+695 HYNAGN
-704 PVATPFGVISESVPT
+704 VATPVSTPFGTISEQMAT
-719 DAVQSVSREYT
+719 DAIQSVSREYT

-740 QPLEN
+740 QPMEN
-745 VYIRFAAAKVMT
+745 FFIRFAAAKVMT
-757 RPQLPNLTPGFTAM
+757 RPQLQNLTPGFTAM
-771 SQSAQTLTRGNPDL
+771 SQSNQTLTRGNPDL
-785 NPMLANNLDL
+785 DPMLANNLDL

-819 IQQTAEVMPYSETGL
+819 IQQTAEVMAWSETGL
-834 PTSLLTNGNTT
+834 PNSLLSNGNTS

-850 VTTNVNSPG
+850 VTTNINSPG

-885 ILNYTHVK
+885 IVNYTHVK
-893 SDIAYIIKAPTYSA
+893 SDIDYIIKSPTF
-907 AGVTPRVQT
+907 GGTPRVQT

-922 TQPLVNLS
+922 TQPLLNLS
-930 PDAFNATLYYENG
+930 PDAFNATLYYENAG
-943 PFKARI
+943 FKARI
-949 SGSYRDAYLI
+949 SGSYRDQYLI

-984 SYVLNKFTI
+984 SYEFNKFTV

-1011 TRMDSEEYVHYGR
+1011 TRMSSEEYVHFGR
-1024 QFYLGVK
+1024 QFYLGVR
-1031 YKY
+1031 YKF

>member
-1 MSQVSKGRIRAL
+1 LSQVSKQRVRAL
-13 KLGASSGAMLMALAM
+13 KLGASSGAMLMALAL
-28 AGTAAAQTAPAPA
+28 AGAAAAQETPAPA

-56 ASLANALDVKRREND
+56 ASLANALDIKRREND

-117 PDFSVVRLNGL
+117 PDFTVVRLNGL

-188 FDFSGPALSLGAKVG
+188 FDFSGPALSMGAKIG
-203 WNDLSRKNDPRFTF
+203 WNDLSRKKDPRFTF

-258 AFNSSTAFPCNRVTT
+258 ANNSSTSFPCF
-273 IVNGQPVYSGYNP
+273 GAAYNP
-286 VTAGAPVPGN
+286 STAGAAPGGATAATSPACTTIGVN
-296 VFDPSTGQNGTAC
+296 TPSTSVPTA
-309 AVNGTVVGGTSPTT
+309 
-323 TAAAGTANNLWHPR
+323 AAAGTANNLWHPR

-394 AGLPQTDVVNFK
+394 QGLPQTDVVNFQ
-406 ADDRGNLIKGTFD
+406 ADDKGHLIKGTFD

-439 TLTYDTKFGEAGHLN
+439 TLTYDTKFGDAGHLN
-454 VVYGQSRSIQ
+454 LVYGQSRSIQ

-470 TFSFDRYDTDGYS
+470 TFSFDRYNSDGYS
-483 YDYSANDKL
+483 YDYSQDDKL
-492 PSFNYGFD
+492 PVLNYGFD
-500 PTNAANFVYSP
+500 PTQASNFVYSP
-511 SNALGDPSLLRMR
+511 SNTLGDPSLLRMR

-540 YEILDGFK
+540 YQILDGFK
-548 LRYGGDYK
+548 LRYGFDWK
-556 EYGFTSWEQRLYS
+556 KFGFNSSEKRLFS
-569 RNLASTGTTF
+569 RQLAGQTAY

-586 LPAGVS
+586 LPAGVTI
-592 VADVSRLITGFG
+592 ADVSRLITGFG

-635 INANGDFRLSVLNQ
+635 INANGDFRLSSINQ
-649 LGALREIT
+649 LGAIREVT
-657 EKDTAFYIQGDF
+657 EEDTALYLQGDF
-669 DHDIFNIPVRGNL
+669 DYDLFNMPVRGNI
-682 GVRYVKTEQAALG
+682 GVRYVKTQQDALG
-695 HYNTGAVTT
+695 HYNVGSKNNVLVTLPSGVVLNETT
-704 PVATPFGVISESVPT
+704 PIDGVQT
-719 DAVQSVSREYT
+719 TSREYH
-730 NTLPALNISA
+730 NTLPALNVSI
-740 QPLEN
+740 QPAEN
-745 VYIRFAAAKVMT
+745 FFVRFAAAKVMT
-757 RPQLPNLTPGFTAM
+757 RPQLQNLSPGYTAI
-771 SQSAQTLTRGNPDL
+771 SQGNQTLTRGNPDL

-819 IQQTAEVMPYSETGL
+819 IQQTAEVMPWSATGL
-834 PTSLLTNGNTT
+834 PDSLLTSPNTS

-850 VTTNVNSPG
+850 VTTQVNSPG

-893 SDIAYIIKAPTYSA
+893 SDIDYIIRAPTYS
-907 AGVTPRVQT
+907 GTPRVQT

-930 PDAFNATLYYENG
+930 PDAFNATLYYENAG
-943 PFKARI
+943 FKARI

-959 QVAPSATNNN
+959 QVAPSATNSN

-984 SYVLNKFTI
+984 SYEFNKFTV
-993 TFEAINLTDQE
+993 TLEAINLTDQE
-1004 DSKVDDS
+1004 DSKVVDS
-1011 TRMDSEEYVHYGR
+1011 TRMSSEEYVHFGR
-1024 QFYLGVK
+1024 QFYLGLR
-1031 YKY
+1031 YKF

>member
-1 MSQVSKGRIRAL
+1 MSQVSKQRVRAL
-13 KLGASSGAMLMALAM
+13 KLGASSGAMLMAMALAG
-28 AGTAAAQTAPAPA
+28 AAAAQETPAPA

-56 ASLANALDVKRREND
+56 ASLANALDIKRREND

-117 PDFSVVRLNGL
+117 PDFTVVRLNGL

-166 STSASNEEGSL
+166 STSAMNEEGSL

-188 FDFSGPALSLGAKVG
+188 FDFSGPAMSMGAKIG
-203 WNDLSRKNDPRFTF
+203 WNDLSRKKDPRFTF

-258 AFNSSTAFPCNRVTT
+258 AFNSATAFPCT
-273 IVNGQPVYSGYNP
+273 GAAYNP
-286 VTAGAPVPGN
+286 VSGPPLT
-296 VFDPSTGQNGTAC
+296 C
-309 AVNGTVVGGTSPTT
+309 AQIGTVVGGTTPTT

-350 LGITG
+350 LGVTG
-355 SLQWRPTENSTLS
+355 SLQWRPTENSTLT
-368 LDALVANFT
+368 LDGLLAKFT

-394 AGLPQTDVVNFK
+394 AGVPQTDVVNFQ
-406 ADDRGNLIKGTFD
+406 ADDKGHLIKGTFD

-439 TLTYDTKFGEAGHLN
+439 TLTYDTKFGDAGHLN
-454 VVYGQSRSIQ
+454 IVYGQSRSIQ

-470 TFSFDRYDTDGYS
+470 TFSFDRYNSDNYS
-483 YDYSANDKL
+483 YDYSADDKL
-492 PSFNYGFD
+492 PSFSYGFD
-500 PTNAANFVYSP
+500 PTNPANFTYTA
-511 SNALGDPSLLRMR
+511 SNTNGDASLLRLR

-556 EYGFTSWEQRLYS
+556 EYGFSSWEKRLFS
-569 RNLASTGTTF
+569 RNLAATGTTF
-579 TAEAGFA
+579 TAEAGYP
-586 LPAGVS
+586 LPAGVT

-604 RGLDLPAGV
+604 RGLDLPSGV

-669 DHDIFNIPVRGNL
+669 DYDIFNIPIRGNL
-682 GVRYVKTEQAALG
+682 GVRYVKTEQSATG
-695 HYNTGAVTT
+695 HYNAGN
-704 PVATPFGVISESVPT
+704 VATPVSTPFGTISEQMAT
-719 DAVQSVSREYT
+719 DATQSVSREYT

-740 QPLEN
+740 QPMEN
-745 VYIRFAAAKVMT
+745 FFIRFAAAKVMT
-757 RPQLPNLTPGFTAM
+757 RPQLQNLTPGFTAM

-785 NPMLANNLDL
+785 DPMLANNLDL

-819 IQQTAEVMPYSETGL
+819 IQQTAEVMTWSETGL
-834 PTSLLTNGNTT
+834 PNSLLSNGNTS
-845 ATPFT
+845 ASPFT
-850 VTTNVNSPG
+850 VTTNINSPG
-859 GKLKGFELSAQ
+859 GKLRGFELSAQ

-885 ILNYTHVK
+885 IVNYTHVK
-893 SDIAYIIKAPTYSA
+893 SDIDYIIKSPTF
-907 AGVTPRVQT
+907 GGTPRVQT

-922 TQPLVNLS
+922 TQPLLNLS
-930 PDAFNATLYYENG
+930 PDAFNATLYYENAG
-943 PFKARI
+943 FKARI
-949 SGSYRDAYLI
+949 SGSYRDQYLI

-984 SYVLNKFTI
+984 SYEFNKFTV
-993 TFEAINLTDQE
+993 TLEAINLTDQE

-1011 TRMDSEEYVHYGR
+1011 TRMSSEEYVHFGR
-1024 QFYLGVK
+1024 QFYLGVR
-1031 YKY
+1031 YKF

>member
-1 MSQVSKGRIRAL
+1 MSQVSKQRVRAL
-13 KLGASSGAMLMALAM
+13 KLGASSGAMLMAMALAG
-28 AGTAAAQTAPAPA
+28 AAAAQQTPAPA

-56 ASLANALDVKRREND
+56 ASLANALDIKRREND

-117 PDFSVVRLNGL
+117 PDFTVVRLNGL

-188 FDFSGPALSLGAKVG
+188 FDFSGPALSMGAKIG
-203 WNDLSRKNDPRFTF
+203 WNDLSRKKDPRFTF

-258 AFNSSTAFPCNRVTT
+258 AFNSSTSFPCFGAAYNPQTPGFTPGGPTAATSPACTT
-273 IVNGQPVYSGYNP
+273 IGVN
-286 VTAGAPVPGN
+286 T
-296 VFDPSTGQNGTAC
+296 PSTSA
-309 AVNGTVVGGTSPTT
+309 P
-323 TAAAGTANNLWHPR
+323 TAAPAGTANNLWHPR

-394 AGLPQTDVVNFK
+394 AGLPQTDVVNFQ
-406 ADDRGNLIKGTFD
+406 ADDKGHLIKGTFD

-439 TLTYDTKFGEAGHLN
+439 TLTYDTKFGDAGHLN
-454 VVYGQSRSIQ
+454 LVYGQSRSIQ

-470 TFSFDRYDTDGYS
+470 TFSFDRYNSDGYS
-483 YDYSANDKL
+483 YDYSQNDKL
-492 PSFNYGFD
+492 PVLNYGFD
-500 PTNAANFVYSP
+500 PTQASNFVYSP
-511 SNALGDPSLLRMR
+511 SNTLGDPSLLRMR

-540 YEILDGFK
+540 YQILDGFK
-548 LRYGGDYK
+548 LRYGFDWK
-556 EYGFTSWEQRLYS
+556 KFGFNSSEKRLFS
-569 RNLASTGTTF
+569 RQLAGQTAY

-586 LPAGVS
+586 LPAGVTI
-592 VADVSRLITGFG
+592 ADVSRLITGFG

-625 KKAIG
+625 KTAIG
-630 YDCNC
+630 YDCDC
-635 INANGDFRLSVLNQ
+635 INANGDFRLSSINQ
-649 LGALREIT
+649 LGAVREVT
-657 EKDTAFYIQGDF
+657 EEDTALYLQGDF
-669 DHDIFNIPVRGNL
+669 DYDLFNMPVRGNI
-682 GVRYVKTEQAALG
+682 GVRYVKTQQDALG
-695 HYNTGAVTT
+695 HYNVGSKNNVLVTLPSGVVLNETT
-704 PVATPFGVISESVPT
+704 PIDGVQT
-719 DAVQSVSREYT
+719 TSREYH
-730 NTLPALNISA
+730 NTLPALNVSI
-740 QPLEN
+740 QPAEN
-745 VYIRFAAAKVMT
+745 VFVRFAAAKVMT
-757 RPQLPNLTPGFTAM
+757 RPQLQNLSPGYTAI
-771 SQSAQTLTRGNPDL
+771 SQGSQTLTRGNPDL

-819 IQQTAEVMPYSETGL
+819 IQQTAEVMPWSATGL
-834 PTSLLTNGNTT
+834 PDSLLTSPNTS

-850 VTTNVNSPG
+850 VTTQVNSPG

-893 SDIAYIIKAPTYSA
+893 SDIDYIIKAPTYNA
-907 AGVTPRVQT
+907 AKVQT
-916 APAVLV
+916 APALLV

-976 TFNLDGQV
+976 TFNLDSQV
-984 SYVLNKFTI
+984 SYELGKFTV
-993 TFEAINLTDQE
+993 TLEAINLTDQE

-1011 TRMDSEEYVHYGR
+1011 TRMSSEEYVHYGR

-1031 YKY
+1031 YKF

>member
-1 MSQVSKGRIRAL
+1 LSQVSKGRKAL
-13 KLGASSGAMLMALAM
+13 KLGASTSVIAMALAM
-28 AGTAAAQTAPAPA
+28 AGAAAAQTAPAPA
-41 ADDTAV
+41 QTDDTAV

-56 ASLANALDVKRREND
+56 ASLANALDIKRREND

-117 PDFSVVRLNGL
+117 PDFTVVRLNGL

-134 GGKDSSGGANRGR
+134 GGKDGSGGSNRGR

-166 STSASNEEGSL
+166 STSAMNEEGSL

-188 FDFSGPALSLGAKVG
+188 FDFSGPAMSMGAKIG
-203 WNDLSRKNDPRFTF
+203 WNDLSRKKDPRFTF

-258 AFNSSTAFPCNRVTT
+258 AFNSSTAFPCNRV
-273 IVNGQPVYSGYNP
+273 VSGGVVSGYNP
-286 VTAGAPVPGN
+286 SSPGAPVAGN
-296 VFDPSTGQNGTAC
+296 VIDPSTGQLGTAC
-309 AVNGTVVGGTSPTT
+309 AVNGTVVGGTQPTT

-350 LGITG
+350 LGVTG
-355 SLQWRPTENSTLS
+355 SLQWRPTENSTLT
-368 LDALVANFT
+368 LDALLAEFT

-382 TYLEVISFSRSG
+382 TYLEIISFSRSG
-394 AGLPQTDVVNFK
+394 QGVPQTDVVNFT
-406 ADDRGNLIKGTFD
+406 ADSKGNLIKGAFD

-439 TLTYDTKFGEAGHLN
+439 ALTYDTKFGEAGHL
-454 VVYGQSRSIQ
+454 VVTYGQSRSIQ

-470 TFSFDRYDTDGYS
+470 TFSFDRYDSDGYS
-483 YDYSANDKL
+483 YDYSGNDKL
-492 PSFNYGFD
+492 PAFNYGFD
-500 PTNAANFVYSP
+500 PTNPANFEYRPTSDK
-511 SNALGDPSLLRMR
+511 GDASLLRLR

-540 YEILDGFK
+540 YDILDGFK

-556 EYGFTSWEQRLYS
+556 EYGFSSWEQRLYS
-569 RNLASTGTTF
+569 RRLANSPTGTY
-579 TAEAGFA
+579 TAEAGFT
-586 LPAGVS
+586 LPAGVT

-625 KKAIG
+625 KKVIG

-635 INANGDFRLSVLNQ
+635 INANGDFRLSTLNQ
-649 LGALREIT
+649 LGAVRAIT
-657 EKDTAFYIQGDF
+657 EKDTAFYLQGDF
-669 DHDIFNIPVRGNL
+669 DYDIFNIPVRGNI
-682 GVRYVKTEQAALG
+682 GVRWIKTEQAALG
-695 HYNTGAVTT
+695 HYNVKNVAPVV
-704 PVATPFGVISESVPT
+704 VATPFGNLEETVPT
-719 DAVQSVSREYT
+719 DAVQTVKREYT

-745 VYIRFAAAKVMT
+745 FFIRFAAAKVMT
-757 RPQLPNLTPGFTAM
+757 RPQLPNLTPGYTSI
-771 SQSAQTLTRGNPDL
+771 SQASQTLTRGNPDL
-785 NPMLANNLDL
+785 DPMLANNLDL

-819 IQQTAEVMPYSETGL
+819 IQSSAVTVPWSETGL
-834 PTSLLTNGNTT
+834 PDSLLSNGNTS

-850 VTTNVNSPG
+850 VTTQINTPG

-885 ILNYTHVK
+885 IINYTHVK
-893 SDIAYIIKAPTYSA
+893 SDIQYVIKNPTYSA
-907 AGVTPRVQT
+907 AGVVPKVQLT
-916 APAVLV
+916 PAVLI

-976 TFNLDGQV
+976 TFNLDSQV
-984 SYVLNKFTI
+984 SYELGKFTV
-993 TFEAINLTDQE
+993 TLEAINLTDQE

-1011 TRMDSEEYVHYGR
+1011 TRMSSEEYVHFGR
-1024 QFYLGVK
+1024 QYYLGVK
-1031 YKY
+1031 YKF

>member
-1 MSQVSKGRIRAL
+1 MSKFSKGRLDAL
-13 KLGASSGAMLMALAM
+13 KLGVSTGALALAM
-28 AGTAAAQTAPAPA
+28 AMAGNAAAQTAPAAP
-41 ADDTAV
+41 ADDSAV

-71 LVDVIKAQDIA
+71 MVDVIKAQDIA

-117 PDFSVVRLNGL
+117 PDFTVVRLNGL

-134 GGKDSSGGANRGR
+134 GGKDGSGGANRGR

-166 STSASNEEGSL
+166 STSAMNEEGSL
-177 GAIIDLQASRP
+177 GAIVDLQAARP
-188 FDFSGPALSLGAKVG
+188 FDFSGPALSMGAKVG
-203 WNDLSRKNDPRFTF
+203 WNDLSRKSDPRMTF
-217 LASNRWDTGI
+217 LASDRWDTGI

-258 AFNSSTAFPCNRVTT
+258 AFNSSTAFPCF
-273 IVNGQPVYSGYNP
+273 GAAYNP
-286 VTAGAPVPGN
+286 STPGAALGGATAATSP
-296 VFDPSTGQNGTAC
+296 AC
-309 AVNGTVVGGTSPTT
+309 ATIGTVVGGTTPTT
-323 TAAAGTANNLWHPR
+323 TATTGTANNLWHPR

-350 LGITG
+350 LGVTG
-355 SLQWRPTENSTLS
+355 SLQWRPTENSTLT
-368 LDALVANFT
+368 LDALLAKFT

-394 AGLPQTDVVNFK
+394 AGVPQTDVVNFT
-406 ADDRGNLIKGTFD
+406 ADSKGNLIKGTFD

-425 EYRHDDLKTEFNQF
+425 EYRHDDLKTEFNQLA
-439 TLTYDTKFGEAGHLN
+439 LTYDTKFGDAGHFTAT
-454 VVYGQSRSIQ
+454 YGQSRSIQ
-464 DNPVQT
+464 ANPTQT

-492 PSFNYGFD
+492 PTFNYGFD
-500 PTNAANFVYSP
+500 PTKASNFQYSP
-511 SNALGDPSLLRMR
+511 SNLLGDASLLRLR

-540 YEILDGFK
+540 YEILNGFK

-556 EYGFTSWEQRLYS
+556 EYGFSSWEQRLFS
-569 RNLASTGTTF
+569 RNLATTGTTF
-579 TAEAGFA
+579 TAEAAYG
-586 LPAGVS
+586 LPAGTS

-625 KKAIG
+625 KKVLG

-635 INANGDFRLSVLNQ
+635 INANGDFRLSTLNQ
-649 LGALREIT
+649 LGAVRSVT

-669 DHDIFNIPVRGNL
+669 DFDLLNIPVRGNL
-682 GVRYVKTEQAALG
+682 GVRQIKTEQSATG
-695 HYNTGAVTT
+695 HYNKGNVTT
-704 PVATPFGVISESVPT
+704 AVSTPFGTISEAVAQ
-719 DAVQSVSREYT
+719 DAVQTVDREYT

-745 VYIRFAAAKVMT
+745 FFIRFAAAKVMT
-757 RPQLPNLTPGFTAM
+757 RPQLPNLSPGYTAI

-785 NPMLANNLDL
+785 DPMIANNLDL

-819 IQQTAEVMPYSETGL
+819 IQTSAVTVPWADTDL
-834 PTSLLTNGNTT
+834 PDSLLSNGNTS

-850 VTTNVNSPG
+850 VTTQINTPG

-870 RPFTFLPAPFDKFGA
+870 RPFTFLPAPFDKFGG
-885 ILNYTHVK
+885 IVNYTHVK
-893 SDIAYIIKAPTYSA
+893 SDIQYVIKNPTYTA
-907 AGVTPRVQT
+907 AGVIPRVQT
-916 APAVLV
+916 APAVLI

-930 PDAFNATLYYENG
+930 PDAFNATLYYENAG
-943 PFKARI
+943 FKARI

-976 TFNLDGQV
+976 TFNLDSQI
-984 SYVLNKFTI
+984 SYAFKNFTV
-993 TFEAINLTDQE
+993 TLEGINLTDQE

-1011 TRMDSEEYVHYGR
+1011 TRMSSEEYVHFGR
-1024 QFYLGVK
+1024 QYYLGVK
-1031 YKY
+1031 YKF

>member
-1 MSQVSKGRIRAL
+1 MSKFSKGRLDAL
-13 KLGASSGAMLMALAM
+13 KLGVSTGALALAM
-28 AGTAAAQTAPAPA
+28 AMAGNAAAQTAPAA
-41 ADDTAV
+41 ADDSAV

-71 LVDVIKAQDIA
+71 LVDVIKATDIA

-95 VPGVS
+95 IPGVS

-134 GGKDSSGGANRGR
+134 GGKDGSGGANRGR

-203 WNDLSRKNDPRFTF
+203 WNDLSRKSDPRMTF

-227 GEIGAL
+227 GEVGAL

-258 AFNSSTAFPCNRVTT
+258 QFNSSTAFPCAA
-273 IVNGQPVYSGYNP
+273 PAYNP
-286 VTAGAPVPGN
+286 VSGPALT
-296 VFDPSTGQNGTAC
+296 C
-309 AVNGTVVGGTSPTT
+309 AQIGTVTGGTSPTV

-350 LGITG
+350 LGVTG
-355 SLQWRPTENSTLS
+355 SLQWKPNDRSTLS
-368 LDALVANFT
+368 LDTLYAKFT

-394 AGLPQTDVVNFK
+394 AGLPQTDVVNFTGDAK
-406 ADDRGNLIKGTFD
+406 GNLIKGSFD

-425 EYRHDDLKTEFNQF
+425 EYRHDDLNTEFLQN
-439 TLTYDTKFGEAGHLN
+439 TLTYDTRIGDRGKL
-454 VVYGQSRSIQ
+454 VLIYGQSRSIQ
-464 DNPVQT
+464 NNPVQT
-470 TFSFDRYDTDGYS
+470 TLSFDRYDSDGYS

-492 PSFNYGFD
+492 PNFTYGFD
-500 PTNAANFVYSP
+500 PTNAANFQYSN
-511 SNALGDPSLLRMR
+511 SSALGDASLLRMR

-530 TFKTFRADVD
+530 TFKTFRADFD
-540 YEILDGFK
+540 YDATDWLK
-548 LRYGGDYK
+548 VRVGGDYK
-556 EYGFTSWEQRLYS
+556 EYGFNSSEKRLYS
-569 RNLASTGTTF
+569 RVIPGGTGF
-579 TAEAGFA
+579 AAEAA
-586 LPAGVS
+586 YPLPAGTT
-592 VADVSRLITGFG
+592 VASVSRLITGFG

-613 PTSWIAPDLDKL
+613 PTSWIAPDLGKF
-625 KKAIG
+625 KTAIG

-635 INANGDFRLSVLNQ
+635 INANGDFRLSSINQ

-657 EKDTAFYIQGDF
+657 EKDSALYVQGDF
-669 DHDIFNIPVRGNL
+669 DHDIFNIPVRGNV
-682 GVRYVKTEQAALG
+682 GVRFVETHQAALG
-695 HYNTGAVTT
+695 HYNTGSVTT
-704 PVATPFGVISESVPT
+704 PVTTPGGVLSETVPT
-719 DAVQSVSREYT
+719 DAVQRTSRKYT
-730 NTLPALNISA
+730 NTLPSMNLSV

-745 VYIRFAAAKVMT
+745 FYIRFAAAKVMT
-757 RPQLPNLTPGFTAM
+757 RPQLPNLTPGFTAN

-785 NPMLANNLDL
+785 NPMLANNIDL
-795 SFEWYPDKETLLS
+795 SFEWYPDKETLFS

-814 DIKSY
+814 DIKSF
-819 IQQTAEVMPYSETGL
+819 IQTSAIVMPYSETGL
-834 PTSLLTNGNTT
+834 PTSLLSNGNTT
-845 ATPFT
+845 STPFT
-850 VTTNVNSPG
+850 VTTQINTPG
-859 GKLKGFELSAQ
+859 GKLKGYELSLQ
-870 RPFTFLPAPFDKFGA
+870 RPFTFLPAPFDGFGG
-885 ILNYTHVK
+885 IVNYTHVE
-893 SDIAYIIKAPTYSA
+893 SDIQYVIKNPTYTA

-916 APAVLV
+916 APAVLIS
-922 TQPLVNLS
+922 QPLLNLS
-930 PDAFNATLYYENG
+930 PEAYNATLYYENG
-943 PFKARI
+943 GFKARA
-949 SGSYRDAYLI
+949 SVSYRDPYLI

-969 DVRIKEK
+969 DVRIKQK
-976 TFNLDGQV
+976 TTNVDTQI
-984 SYVLNKFTI
+984 SYAFKNFTI
-993 TFEAINLTDQE
+993 TLEGINLTDQF

-1011 TRMDSEEYVHYGR
+1011 TRQISEEYVHFGR
-1024 QFYLGVK
+1024 QYYLGVK
-1031 YKY
+1031 YKF

>member
-1 MSQVSKGRIRAL
+1 
-13 KLGASSGAMLMALAM
+13 MLMALAM
-28 AGTAAAQTAPAPA
+28 AGAAAAQEAPAPA
-41 ADDTAV
+41 TEDTAV

-56 ASLANALDVKRREND
+56 ASLANALDIKRREND

-105 GEGRTITVRGLG
+105 GEGRSITVRGLG
-117 PDFSVVRLNGL
+117 PDFTVVRLNGL

-166 STSASNEEGSL
+166 STSAMNEEGSL

-188 FDFSGPALSLGAKVG
+188 FDFSGPAMSMGAKIG
-203 WNDLSRKNDPRFTF
+203 WNDLSRKKDPRFTF

-258 AFNSSTAFPCNRVTT
+258 ANNSSTSFPCTAPN
-273 IVNGQPVYSGYNP
+273 YNP
-286 VTAGAPVPGN
+286 VSGPAL
-296 VFDPSTGQNGTAC
+296 SCSQI
-309 AVNGTVVGGTSPTT
+309 GTVVGGTTPTT
-323 TAAAGTANNLWHPR
+323 AAAAGTANNLWHPR

-368 LDALVANFT
+368 FDALVANFT

-394 AGLPQTDVVNFK
+394 QGLPQTDVVSFQ
-406 ADDRGNLIKGTFD
+406 ADDKGQLIKGTFD

-439 TLTYDTKFGEAGHLN
+439 TLTYDTKFGDRGHFN
-454 VVYGQSRSIQ
+454 AVYGQSRSIQ

-470 TFSFDRYDTDGYS
+470 TFSFDRYNSDNYS
-483 YDYSANDKL
+483 YDYSGDDKL
-492 PSFNYGFD
+492 PNFNYGFD
-500 PTNAANFVYSP
+500 PTNPTSFEYSA
-511 SNALGDPSLLRMR
+511 SNSRGDPSLLRLR

-556 EYGFTSWEQRLYS
+556 EYGFSSSEQRLFS
-569 RNLASTGTTF
+569 RNLASTGTTY
-579 TAEAGFA
+579 TAEAGFP
-586 LPAGVS
+586 LPAGVTI
-592 VADVSRLITGFG
+592 ADVSRLITGFG

-613 PTSWIAPDLDKL
+613 PTSWIAPDLEKL
-625 KKAIG
+625 KNVIG

-649 LGALREIT
+649 LGALRSVT

-669 DHDIFNIPVRGNL
+669 DYDIFNIPVRGNL
-682 GVRYVKTEQAALG
+682 GVRYVKTEQEASG
-695 HYNTGAVTT
+695 HYNAGNRNVVT
-704 PVATPFGVISESVPT
+704 ATPIGNLNQQIAT

-745 VYIRFAAAKVMT
+745 FFIRFAAAKVMT
-757 RPQLPNLTPGFTAM
+757 RPQLPNLSPGFTA
-771 SQSAQTLTRGNPDL
+771 SNQTNQTLTRGNPDL

-819 IQQTAEVMPYSETGL
+819 IQQTAQVMPWSETGL
-834 PTSLLTNGNTT
+834 PDSLLTDGNTS

-850 VTTNVNSPG
+850 VTTQVNSPG

-893 SDIAYIIKAPTYSA
+893 SDIDYIIRAPTF
-907 AGVTPRVQT
+907 GGTPRAQT
-916 APAVLV
+916 SPAVLV

-976 TFNLDGQV
+976 TFNLDSQV
-984 SYVLNKFTI
+984 SYELGKFTV
-993 TFEAINLTDQE
+993 TLEAINLTDQE
-1004 DSKVDDS
+1004 DSKVVDS
-1011 TRMDSEEYVHYGR
+1011 TRMSSEEFVHYGR
-1024 QFYLGVK
+1024 QYYLGLK
-1031 YKY
+1031 YKF

>member
-1 MSQVSKGRIRAL
+1 
-13 KLGASSGAMLMALAM
+13 MLMAMALAG
-28 AGTAAAQTAPAPA
+28 AAAAQQTPAPA

-56 ASLANALDVKRREND
+56 ASLANALDIKRREND

-117 PDFSVVRLNGL
+117 PDFTVVRLNGL

-188 FDFSGPALSLGAKVG
+188 FDFSGPALSMGAKIG
-203 WNDLSRKNDPRFTF
+203 WNDLSRKKDPRFTF

-258 AFNSSTAFPCNRVTT
+258 AFNSSTSFPCFGAAYNPQTPGFTPGGPTAATSPACTT
-273 IVNGQPVYSGYNP
+273 IGVN
-286 VTAGAPVPGN
+286 T
-296 VFDPSTGQNGTAC
+296 PSTSA
-309 AVNGTVVGGTSPTT
+309 P
-323 TAAAGTANNLWHPR
+323 TAAPAGTANNLWHPR

-394 AGLPQTDVVNFK
+394 AGLPQTDVVNFQ
-406 ADDRGNLIKGTFD
+406 ADDKGHLIKGTFD

-439 TLTYDTKFGEAGHLN
+439 TLTYDTKFGDAGHLN
-454 VVYGQSRSIQ
+454 LVYGQSRSIQ

-470 TFSFDRYDTDGYS
+470 TFSFDRYNSDGYS
-483 YDYSANDKL
+483 YDYSQNDKL
-492 PSFNYGFD
+492 PVLNYGFD
-500 PTNAANFVYSP
+500 PTQASNFVYSP
-511 SNALGDPSLLRMR
+511 SNTLGDPSLLRMR

-540 YEILDGFK
+540 YQILDGFK
-548 LRYGGDYK
+548 LRYGFDWK
-556 EYGFTSWEQRLYS
+556 KFGFNSSEKRLFS
-569 RNLASTGTTF
+569 RQLAGQTAY

-586 LPAGVS
+586 LPAGVTI
-592 VADVSRLITGFG
+592 ADVSRLITGFG

-625 KKAIG
+625 KTAIG
-630 YDCNC
+630 YDCDC
-635 INANGDFRLSVLNQ
+635 INANGDFRLSSINQ
-649 LGALREIT
+649 LGAVREVT
-657 EKDTAFYIQGDF
+657 EEDTALYLQGDF
-669 DHDIFNIPVRGNL
+669 DYDLFNMPVRGNI
-682 GVRYVKTEQAALG
+682 GVRYVKTQQDALG
-695 HYNTGAVTT
+695 HYNVGSKNNVLVTLPSGVVLNETT
-704 PVATPFGVISESVPT
+704 PIDGVQT
-719 DAVQSVSREYT
+719 TSREYH
-730 NTLPALNISA
+730 NTLPALNVSI
-740 QPLEN
+740 QPAEN
-745 VYIRFAAAKVMT
+745 VFVRFAAAKVMT
-757 RPQLPNLTPGFTAM
+757 RPQLQNLSPGYTAI
-771 SQSAQTLTRGNPDL
+771 SQGSQTLTRGNPDL

-819 IQQTAEVMPYSETGL
+819 IQQTAEVMPWSATGL
-834 PTSLLTNGNTT
+834 PDSLLTSPNTS

-850 VTTNVNSPG
+850 VTTQVNSPG

-893 SDIAYIIKAPTYSA
+893 SDIDYIIKAPTYNA
-907 AGVTPRVQT
+907 AKVQT
-916 APAVLV
+916 APALLV

-976 TFNLDGQV
+976 TFNLDSQV
-984 SYVLNKFTI
+984 SYELGKFTV
-993 TFEAINLTDQE
+993 TLEAINLTDQE

-1011 TRMDSEEYVHYGR
+1011 TRMSSEEYVHYGR

-1031 YKY
+1031 YKF